1 MEFSTKIYSRI
12 GELMQGFL
20 SDGSAFMVSGFSSRR
35 WFSEARVEEGDGAPG
50 AGLPPKAARALALLL
65 ALMEDRKGGQ
75 QVMRATQGKGTQAKG
90 GMDGLRVGLRG
101 NIPPGK
107 GLSSSSTD
115 ILSVLCVVNDYLA
128 AGLSSGELYQVA
140 AQVEPTDPCLSD
152 DILLFY
158 QHSGVPCRSIGLPP
172 MSLLYFDAEPGRV
185 INTETVQRPWTPGVG
200 KFFDWLL
207 FSFLRAA
214 EAGDYEALFER
225 VTASAEY
232 NQTVIGLPRFADYC
246 RLARDTRSGLMVAHS
261 GTIAGLLTRPEDCA
275 ELQARLQAATGVP
288 VYSEHYSQI
297 LF

>member
-1 MEFSTKIYSRI
+1 MDFYAKIYSRI

-20 SDGSAFMVSGFSSRR
+20 SDGSAFMVSGFSSTR
-35 WFSEARVEEGDGAPG
+35 WFSEAWLEEGDGEPG
-50 AGLPPKAARALALLL
+50 AGLPPKAGRALQLLL
-65 ALMEDRKGGQ
+65 AKVGDREGGQ
-75 QVMRATQGKGTQAKG
+75 
-90 GMDGLRVGLRG
+90 RVKDIMNGQRVVLRG

-115 ILSVLCVVNDYLA
+115 ILSVLCVVNDYLG
-128 AGLSSGELYQVA
+128 AGLLPEELYQVA

-207 FSFLRAA
+207 SSFLRAA
-214 EAGDYEALFER
+214 QAGDYAALFER

-232 NQTVIGLPRFADYC
+232 NQTVIGLPRFDEYC
-246 RLARDTRSGLMVAHS
+246 RLARETRCGLMVAHS
-261 GTIAGLLTRPEDCA
+261 GTIAGLLTRPEEGA
-275 ELQARLQAATGVP
+275 GLQARLQAAMGVP